1 MKIKIDVLQNSKD
14 YLNQS
19 LELAEIA
26 DEFGNHNEERANI
39 NAKIKWKLAFI
50 CIVQAL
56 ELICKKC
63 LSDVNNKLIYK
74 DIDATLT
81 SNKSTINLIVALT
94 RLIDFTRSEGVV

>member
-39 NAKIKWKLAFI
+39 KIGRAS
-50 CIVQAL
+50 CRERV
-56 ELICKKC
+56 
-63 LSDVNNKLIYK
+63 
-74 DIDATLT
+74 
-81 SNKSTINLIVALT
+81 
-94 RLIDFTRSEGVV
+94 